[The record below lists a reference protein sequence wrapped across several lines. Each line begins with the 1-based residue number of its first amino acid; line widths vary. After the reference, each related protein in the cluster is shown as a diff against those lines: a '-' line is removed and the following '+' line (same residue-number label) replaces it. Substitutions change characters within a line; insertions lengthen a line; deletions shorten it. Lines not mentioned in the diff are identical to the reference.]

1 MRKVLVAIVIL
12 IVVVWL
18 IPYDPQPD
26 GGIRVP
32 PPVAP
37 VVTSPAT
44 SPRVQAASGRAQV
57 APESVP
63 DIAEPPAPKPQTP
76 ATTMAMPLQMW
87 GERGLSGPVSS
98 LFQQKENAFVAEPLD
113 PLWSRSRE
121 AEILGQ
127 MAQISGLRLINI
139 EVECRTSM
147 CRVQWTQNAPV
158 FVEGEVRGM
167 PNDVYEDLLARLG
180 YTETIPVGTAGDA
193 GGMTSLTY
201 LPRQ

>member
-1 MRKVLVAIVIL
+1 VRKVLVAIAIL
-12 IVVVWL
+12 IVLVWL

-26 GGIRVP
+26 GQIQVP

-37 VVTSPAT
+37 VATSPAP
-44 SPRVQAASGRAQV
+44 SPTEQADNRRAQV
-57 APESVP
+57 APESAP
-63 DIAEPPAPKPQTP
+63 DAAEPPAPNPQAP
-76 ATTMAMPLQMW
+76 ATTTAMPLQMW
-87 GERGLSGPVSS
+87 AERGLDGPVSS
-98 LFQQKENAFVAEPLD
+98 LFRQKENAFIAEPLD

-121 AEILGQ
+121 AEIFGQ

-139 EVECRTSM
+139 EVECRTSV
-147 CRVQWTQNAPV
+147 CRLQWTQNAPA

-167 PNDVYEDLLARLG
+167 PNEVYEDLLARLG
-180 YTETIPVGTAGDA
+180 YTEKIPVGTAGDA

>member
-1 MRKVLVAIVIL
+1 
-12 IVVVWL
+12 
-18 IPYDPQPD
+18 
-26 GGIRVP
+26 
-32 PPVAP
+32 
-37 VVTSPAT
+37 
-44 SPRVQAASGRAQV
+44 
-57 APESVP
+57 
-63 DIAEPPAPKPQTP
+63 
-76 ATTMAMPLQMW
+76 MW
-87 GERGLSGPVSS
+87 GERGLSGLVSS